1 MDPQVD
7 RTKERRPMRIE
18 LAGRTA
24 IVTGS
29 GQGIGFAIAKGLA
42 AAGATVVV
50 NSRSQAS
57 ASAAADRLRLDV
69 SNASVSGVAAD
80 LATAEGVEVLWAA
93 VPRADIVVNCLG
105 IFDPRPFPDIDDAEW
120 RRFFEINV
128 MSGIR
133 MARRY
138 LPGMLAADW
147 GRLVFISSE
156 SALQIPPEMIHYG
169 MTKTAQ
175 LALSRGLAEYCA
187 GTGVTVNAVL
197 PGPTASEGVS
207 DFVYKLNPDD
217 SRSRQELL
225 DEFVR
230 VNRATS
236 IIRRAAAPE
245 EVANMVVYLCSPQA
259 SATTGA
265 ALSVDGGTRRAIF

>member
-1 MDPQVD
+1 M
-7 RTKERRPMRIE
+7 KIE
-18 LAGRTA
+18 LDGKTA

-29 GQGIGFAIAKGLA
+29 RQGIGFAIAKGLA
-42 AAGATVVV
+42 GAGATVVV
-50 NSRSQAS
+50 NCRSQAGVEQ
-57 ASAAADRLRLDV
+57 AAERIRNEV
-69 SNASVSGVAAD
+69 PGASVVAVAAD
-80 LATAEGVEVLWAA
+80 IATAAGVDAMSAA
-93 VPRADIVVNCLG
+93 VPRADIVVNSVG
-105 IFDPRPFPDIDDAEW
+105 IFDPRPFQEIDDAEW
-120 RRFFEINV
+120 IRFFEVNV
-128 MSGIR
+128 LSGIR

-138 LPGMLAADW
+138 LPGMLEANW
-147 GRLVFISSE
+147 GRMVFISSE

-175 LALSRGLAEYCA
+175 LAVSRGLAESCA

-207 DFVYKLNPDD
+207 DFVYKLSPDD
-217 SRSRQELL
+217 TKSRQELL

-230 VNRATS
+230 ANRSTS
-236 IIRRAAAPE
+236 IIRRAATPE

-265 ALSVDGGTRRAIF
+265 ALSVDGGTRRSIV